1 MVAAPRVRAAK
12 AASWNGSISDAEEH
26 QPMMQRRAFLGH
38 MARTVIAGSAATAT
52 ARSAWPL
59 ADMPPGTARRASVG
73 DFGADPTGQKDATA
87 AVQKAIASLAKRNAR
102 LVFPAGKY
110 TFAASDSILMDF
122 RGYEGLEIFGNGA
135 ELSFAGATQPL
146 RLTGCKDLEVHDII
160 VDWTRPPFSQGVI
173 RAVGDRSVTV
183 AVDPAYPVD
192 GSEHVQALLG
202 FDSKGKTPVATGVTV
217 YDAGGT
223 QLHGSQMLEVAL
235 RAPAPFKAGDTIIL
249 LHPPSAAAALRLDGC
264 EQILLETVVFHTAPG
279 AAVVLSGCR
288 DITLDT
294 LRVIPHPGNGRLL
307 SSCGEGVE
315 IVDSTGT
322 VTVQHALIHG
332 SAGAGMRVQQSYWR
346 LSQTTDP
353 QAAVLASTDGKAV
366 PEWLLPPQG
375 TYMQLSEAGSLKLLG
390 EIAVTRAKAV
400 PGGMQLTFDETLSPA
415 VGKGTLFCL
424 SASNQA
430 QLKMDDCKFLGGPYT
445 GLVTQSRVRVGN
457 SSFSGYAGPAI
468 LLAPDLEH
476 MRGPVVE
483 NIHITDS
490 SFTRC
495 NLAPGDER
503 GAITVDTQ
511 PELRQAT
518 TPTARVNEGITV
530 QRNTF
535 RDLGGPAI
543 YCAGATWLDVESNRF
558 NNCDTRRPAGAEPR
572 AVVLRNLDQS
582 TITANDASA
591 PAKIV
596 MIDCTDKVKVGDNG
610 PLTNSTS

>member
-1 MVAAPRVRAAK
+1 
-12 AASWNGSISDAEEH
+12 
-26 QPMMQRRAFLGH
+26 MQRRVFLGN
-38 MARTVIAGSAATAT
+38 MARMAIAGSAVVASS
-52 ARSAWPL
+52 RSAWPL
-59 ADMPPGTARRASVG
+59 LDVPSGTARRASVV

-87 AVQKAIASLAKRNAR
+87 AVQKAVASLAKRNAR

-110 TFAASDSILMDF
+110 IFAASDSIVMGF

-146 RLTGCKDLEVHDII
+146 HLIGCKDLEVHDII
-160 VDWTRPPFSQGVI
+160 VDWTRPPFSQGVV
-173 RAVGDRSVTV
+173 RAVSDRSVTV
-183 AVDPAYPVD
+183 AVEPAFPVD
-192 GSEHVQALLG
+192 GSERVQALLG
-202 FDSKGKTPVATGVTV
+202 FGGSKGKTPVPNGVNV
-217 YDAGGT
+217 YGAGGA
-223 QLHGSQMLEVAL
+223 QLRGSQVLEIAL
-235 RAPAPFKAGDTIIL
+235 AGSPPLKTGDTVVL

-279 AAVVLSGCR
+279 AAVLLSGCR
-288 DITLDT
+288 DITMDT
-294 LRVIPHPGNGRLL
+294 LRVIPHPGSGRLL

-315 IVDSTGT
+315 VVDSTGT
-322 VTVQHALIHG
+322 IGVQHALIHG
-332 SAGAGMRVQQSYWR
+332 TAGAGMRVQQSYWR
-346 LSQTTDP
+346 LSEVTDP
-353 QAAVLASTDGKAV
+353 QTAMLASTDGRPV

-390 EIAVTRAKAV
+390 EIAVTKAKAV

-430 QLKMDDCKFLGGPYT
+430 QLKMDDCKFLGGSYA
-445 GLVTQSRVRVGN
+445 GLVAQSRVRVGN

-483 NIHITDS
+483 SVHITDS
-490 SFTRC
+490 SFTQC

-503 GAITVDTQ
+503 GAITIDTQ
-511 PELRQAT
+511 PEFRQAT
-518 TPTARVNEGITV
+518 TPAAPLHESIRINEGITV

-543 YCAGATWLDVESNRF
+543 YCAGAAWLDVESNRF
-558 NNCDTRRPAGAEPR
+558 NNCDIGRPAGAKPR
-572 AVVLRNLDQS
+572 AIVLRNLDQS
-582 TITANDASA
+582 TITANEASA

-610 PLTNSTS
+610 PLTNATT